1 MATKTYMYL
10 NNGTKV
16 PVYGNA
22 NTHSMPYRTYVT
34 EETPKTSQSTKKTGT
49 GRQTVTTVTAPAV
62 TGSGAVQAAYDSGS
76 AALAEEMR
84 KQRKAEEARAAEEA
98 RRRQEKINAIKADR
112 EKASRLLGTNMELEK
127 SNAKLANSDNLR
139 QLYIAYMQGLQG
151 IPQKSAVWG
160 AGGEIES
167 LKNRSRLNYETN
179 RAKEN
184 RSYSELLGDIQQRY
198 NNDLI
203 ELEKKYLQQL
213 LNV

>member
-22 NTHSMPYRTYVT
+22 NTHSMPYRTYTT
-34 EETPKTSQSTKKTGT
+34 EEVKPKTTQSTKKTAGGT
-49 GRQTVTTVTAPAV
+49 QTVTTVTTPA
-62 TGSGAVQAAYDSGS
+62 AAYDNGS
-76 AALAEEMR
+76 AALAAEMR
-84 KQRKAEEARAAEEA
+84 AQREAEE
-98 RRRQEKINAIKADR
+98 RRRQERINAINANKAK
-112 EKASRLLGTNMELEK
+112 ETALLGENLAQRQ
-127 SNAKLANSDNLR
+127 SAAKLANSDNLR

-151 IPQKSAVWG
+151 IPQQSAIWG

-184 RSYSELLGDIQQRY
+184 RSHAAILGDIQQKY
-198 NNDLI
+198 NDDLK
-203 ELEKKYLQQL
+203 ELERKYLQQL

>member
-1 MATKTYMYL
+1 MATQTFMYL

-16 PVYGNA
+16 PVYGNT

-34 EETPKTSQSTKKTGT
+34 ETVQPKTSTSTKKTSAGSK
-49 GRQTVTTVTAPAV
+49 TVTTVSTADDSAV
-62 TGSGAVQAAYDSGS
+62 KLAAEMR
-76 AALAEEMR
+76 AQREAEER
-84 KQRKAEEARAAEEA
+84 K
-98 RRRQEKINAIKADR
+98 RQEKINAINAN
-112 EKASRLLGTNMELEK
+112 KASEAKRLGDNYALQQQAAKQN
-127 SNAKLANSDNLR
+127 NADNLR
-139 QLYIAYMQGLQG
+139 QLYIAYMQGLRG
-151 IPQKSAVWG
+151 VPQQSAVWG

-184 RSYSELLGDIQQRY
+184 RNYTGILGDIQQKY
-198 NNDLI
+198 NDDLN